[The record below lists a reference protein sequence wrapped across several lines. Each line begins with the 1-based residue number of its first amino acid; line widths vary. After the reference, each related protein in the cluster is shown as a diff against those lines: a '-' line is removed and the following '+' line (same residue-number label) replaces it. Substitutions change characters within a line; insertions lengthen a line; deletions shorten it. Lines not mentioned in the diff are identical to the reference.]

1 MNSVI
6 LPSFLRR
13 SSSQYPH
20 FTVGKTGTPGQS
32 DLPQG
37 TLSQWR
43 HSSLLGC
50 QHPNKATDE
59 KMLGAASFQKG
70 YVTSSINFMGSC
82 EHNYFW
88 KKLKK
93 TTSSNHFCSL
103 ISFFLY
109 LLLFSYLFLS
119 ETVLSLLP
127 CSWAV
132 LLVFYQFFPLILLV
146 TEVIPTDSEIR
157 RNLYSAFNTCWNRSS
172 LFYLP
177 CLLTAFVSGSPICL
191 GNHSPSILLPSFFLS
206 ILLQYLFHPSSCLTQ
221 DKLASQHKKKRSEA
235 DIPFLRFLSWPPTKY
250 SALPPCIIRK

>member
-70 YVTSSINFMGSC
+70 YVTSSINFMGSY

-119 ETVLSLLP
+119 ETVLSL
-127 CSWAV
+127 
-132 LLVFYQFFPLILLV
+132 FPVPELCCLCFI
-146 TEVIPTDSEIR
+146 SF
-157 RNLYSAFNTCWNRSS
+157 SHW
-172 LFYLP
+172 FYLLQKSFQLTVKSEETFTAP
-177 CLLTAFVSGSPICL
+177 LTHVETDLLYFIYHVY
-191 GNHSPSILLPSFFLS
+191 LLPLFQALPFAWET
-206 ILLQYLFHPSSCLTQ
+206 ILLQYSFHLSSC
-221 DKLASQHKKKRSEA
+221 
-235 DIPFLRFLSWPPTKY
+235 PFSFNIY
-250 SALPPCIIRK
+250 STLLLVSHRTS